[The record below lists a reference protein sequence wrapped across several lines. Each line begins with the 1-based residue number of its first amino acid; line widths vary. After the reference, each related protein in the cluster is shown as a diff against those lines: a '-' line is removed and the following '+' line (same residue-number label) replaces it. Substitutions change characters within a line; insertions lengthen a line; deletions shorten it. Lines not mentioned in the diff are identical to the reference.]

1 MMAIRKG
8 IRIIIS
14 PPGDLVDER
23 VLFHEIVAKLM
34 TMMSRGRT
42 VL

>member
-1 MMAIRKG
+1 MAIRKG

-23 VLFHEIVAKLM
+23 VLFHEIVAVVM
-34 TMMSRGRT
+34 AMMSRARM
-42 VL
+42 V